1 MIVFVCR
8 GCDKQFVSLRSCRD
22 HAREACF
29 CGEYFNAEKHIIA
42 KDI

>member
-22 HAREACF
+22 HARVCVEDD
-29 CGEYFNAEKHIIA
+29 FNAEKHIVA